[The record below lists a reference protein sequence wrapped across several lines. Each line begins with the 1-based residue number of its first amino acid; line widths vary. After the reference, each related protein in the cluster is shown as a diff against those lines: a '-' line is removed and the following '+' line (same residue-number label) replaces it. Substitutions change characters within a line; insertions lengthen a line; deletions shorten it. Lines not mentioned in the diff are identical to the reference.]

1 MLKRLNRPKP
11 NSSERSRNGA
21 LRQIFVQEESGLLRL
36 AILLVGQREVAEEM
50 VQEVFLRLHLKW
62 EEVEQPRAWLYK
74 SLKNRILNHLR
85 DERSV
90 TPDSDEFVASVANKE
105 ESTIDVVSRLEAI
118 HLVRGL
124 LDSLPEEDRNL
135 LRLKYFEGMRYREIS
150 EQTGQSVG
158 HIGNRLHHL
167 LKRLAKK
174 LHLLETDSF

>member
-1 MLKRLNRPKP
+1 MLR
-11 NSSERSRNGA
+11 
-21 LRQIFVQEESGLLRL
+21 F

-50 VQEVFLRLHLKW
+50 VQDVFLRLHLKW

-85 DERSV
+85 DERHMIY
-90 TPDSDEFVASVANKE
+90 DSGDFVASVANE
-105 ESTIDVVSRLEAI
+105 AESTMESVSRLEAI
-118 HLVRGL
+118 HVVRGL
-124 LDSLPEEDRNL
+124 LDSLPEKDRKL

-158 HIGNRLHHL
+158 HVGYRLHHL
-167 LKRLAKK
+167 LKSLAKK